1 MKNTMICLFF
11 VLCGFVCNAQ
21 SISNVIQNNS
31 GTIIT
36 YRADGS
42 EISRMEFDKEQSKLA
57 GFNEKFLVVVEGFSV
72 LSFDKNFK
80 RIGSFSM
87 GVGQYVKYVKYD
99 AIGLKYEYEGEYLEG
114 DDNLVVWWTKDGLQI
129 GVSIDE

>member
-1 MKNTMICLFF
+1 MICLFF